1 MPDPS
6 AHARPTL
13 CIGVLTLNEAKR
25 IEQCLRSA
33 AFADQI
39 VVVDSGST
47 DRTCELALAMGAQ
60 VHVYDQWEGFA
71 VQRNRLLSH
80 CTSDYLFYLDADEEI
95 TPELQTEIEQAV
107 LSGQDF
113 KWEVLWN
120 QVAYGRPLTH
130 MKSTGGVERLFRT
143 NSLEGYEGLV
153 HEKAIMKNGDRPVR
167 KFKHRLLHY
176 SRETIH
182 GSLLKLAQYAQLGA
196 AKRAKA
202 GKRGGIWRGFAS
214 AFTNF
219 TRLYI
224 LNRGFLCGP
233 QGFLFCFFIA
243 LECFFRYVYLE
254 YDKDGLKNSLARGR

>member
-1 MPDPS
+1 MPMTDG
-6 AHARPTL
+6 HRPTL
-13 CIGVLTLNEAKR
+13 CIGVLTLNEERR
-25 IEQCLRSA
+25 IEGCLRSA

-47 DRTCELALAMGAQ
+47 DRTRDIAQSMGAE
-60 VHVYDQWEGFA
+60 VYVYDQWEGFA
-71 VQRNRLLSH
+71 TQRNRLLAH
-80 CTSDYLFYLDADEEI
+80 VKTDYVFFLDADEEI
-95 TPELQTEIEQAV
+95 TPALQAEIEAAV
-107 LSGQDF
+107 ASGQDC

-130 MKSTGGVERLFRT
+130 MKSTGGVERMFRT
-143 NSLEGYEGLV
+143 ASLDRYDGLV
-153 HEKAIMKNGDRPVR
+153 HEQAIMRNGDRPVR

-176 SRETIH
+176 SRESIH

-196 AKRAKA
+196 AKRAQA

-214 AFTNF
+214 ALANF
-219 TRLYI
+219 TRLY
-224 LNRGFLCGP
+224 LFNRGFLCGP

-254 YDKDGLKNSLARGR
+254 YDKAGLQVALTRGR